1 MTYKLGLINSE
12 PLSPQSMHLFKCI
25 HLAKVVFSQ
34 VPECIIKM
42 AEMLPLKTLKRRKC
56 CFPSNLHL
64 VY

>member
-12 PLSPQSMHLFKCI
+12 PLSLLSMHLLKCI
-25 HLAKVVFSQ
+25 HLTKVVFSQ

-42 AEMLPLKTLKRRKC
+42 AEMLLLKTLKRQKY